1 MASSSDDESV
11 IIWQTDTGSQLNTLS
26 GHDNK
31 IEKVLF
37 IKNEKAILNIYS
49 SEYVSTFNKTLVGY
63 VIEAV
68 NNTGMADENQLR
80 EIYEEHRLVYGA
92 VLAHDA
98 EAAGRYMEEH
108 LHKSMLRYNYR

>member
-1 MASSSDDESV
+1 MIQ
-11 IIWQTDTGSQLNTLS
+11 IISNLMRQIS
-26 GHDNK
+26 G
-31 IEKVLF
+31 
-37 IKNEKAILNIYS
+37 
-49 SEYVSTFNKTLVGY
+49 
-63 VIEAV
+63 
-68 NNTGMADENQLR
+68 TGMADENQLR